1 MPTVFLHTNEVFM
14 FVVRWILGRI
24 ILLLN
29 FIFAPKKRQRSL
41 DVQQQVDK
49 KAQSLSL
56 YQYNACPFCVKVRR
70 EMRRQNLNINL
81 VDAKQDNNKQ
91 ELISEGGKLQVP
103 CLKISNNGKVEW
115 LYESKAIMNYLNS
128 EFA

>member
-1 MPTVFLHTNEVFM
+1 M

-29 FIFAPKKRQRSL
+29 FIFAPKKRQRSA
-41 DVQQQVDK
+41 DDQQQVEQ

-70 EMRRQNLNINL
+70 EMRRQNVNIHL
-81 VDAKQDNNKQ
+81 VDAKQESNKQ
-91 ELISEGGKLQVP
+91 ELVSEGGKLQVP
-103 CLKISNNGKVEW
+103 CLKINNNGKVEW
-115 LYESKAIMNYLNS
+115 LYESKAIMSYLNT

>member
-41 DVQQQVDK
+41 DDQQQVDK
-49 KAQSLSL
+49 KAQCLSL

>member
-14 FVVRWILGRI
+14 FVGRWILGRI

-29 FIFAPKKRQRSL
+29 FIFAPKKRQRSA
-41 DVQQQVDK
+41 DDQQQVEQ

-70 EMRRQNLNINL
+70 EMRRQNVNIHL
-81 VDAKQDNNKQ
+81 VDAKQESNKQ
-91 ELISEGGKLQVP
+91 ELVSEGGKLQVP
-103 CLKISNNGKVEW
+103 CLKINNNGKVEW
-115 LYESKAIMNYLNS
+115 LYESKAIMSYLNT

>member
-41 DVQQQVDK
+41 DDQQQVDK

>member
-41 DVQQQVDK
+41 DDQQQVDK

-56 YQYNACPFCVKVRR
+56 YQNNACPFCVKVRR